1 MAKIGYARV
10 STKEQNLA
18 MQIEYLK
25 SHGVSES
32 LIFVDEGV
40 SGIVD
45 PKERKGFKKLL
56 NKLRGD
62 DVLVVYKL
70 DRISRKY
77 NQVKEIISEL
87 RKDGI
92 GLEIGGLPNINTGN
106 QLMDE
111 LVTDTILGLLGYIVE
126 NERELIRERQK
137 DGIEQAKKAGKYKGK
152 PKKYSAD
159 SKNQHG
165 RQVYY
170 MIVDEL
176 KNGHSKHSIQV
187 KYNVGYGTVL
197 RIAKELKED
206 DSNG

>member
-159 SKNQHG
+159 SKDQHG

-176 KNGHSKHSIQV
+176 KKGHSKHSIQV

>member
-137 DGIEQAKKAGKYKGK
+137 MELNKLKRLENIKVNLR
-152 PKKYSAD
+152 S
-159 SKNQHG
+159 
-165 RQVYY
+165 
-170 MIVDEL
+170 IVL
-176 KNGHSKHSIQV
+176 IQKINMV
-187 KYNVGYGTVL
+187 DKCIT
-197 RIAKELKED
+197 
-206 DSNG
+206 